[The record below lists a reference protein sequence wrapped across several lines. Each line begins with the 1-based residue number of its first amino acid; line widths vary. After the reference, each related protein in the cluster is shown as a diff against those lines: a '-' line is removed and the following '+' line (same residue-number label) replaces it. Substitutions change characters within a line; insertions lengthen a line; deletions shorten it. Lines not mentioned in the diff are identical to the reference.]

1 VAQKFA
7 ALDNDRSER
16 RTGHSGF
23 ETIDARCHGRCRA
36 LGDRSTWP
44 VGRGD
49 AITRADVLRHPVLP
63 GLRIAVGDCL
73 RESPPRASGRRAP
86 SRSHADNSNLCLFTA
101 DRNAS
106 GLGEGSRFAGDGG
119 LRDCAGDSAD

>member
-1 VAQKFA
+1 
-7 ALDNDRSER
+7 
-16 RTGHSGF
+16 
-23 ETIDARCHGRCRA
+23 
-36 LGDRSTWP
+36 
-44 VGRGD
+44 
-49 AITRADVLRHPVLP
+49 
-63 GLRIAVGDCL
+63 LRIAAGDCL

-86 SRSHADNSNLCLFTA
+86 SRSHADNSNLCLFTT